1 MAIMQALSF
10 FDEKSYI
17 IKYYGKHFS
26 IVKLRELPSSAELGK
41 GLQLIFESYV
51 RAVMFGFN
59 VRISS
64 SLIRST
70 VTLLSET
77 YCSR

>member
-59 VRISS
+59 VRIS
-64 SLIRST
+64 LMYT
-70 VTLLSET
+70 FNLYLTK
-77 YCSR
+77 